1 MKEISIRRKE
11 PMGTGTAHNVWNFE
25 KFKDKVIKTKF
36 GDIKVVNGELKRVN
50 TNKLDQNEMQIF
62 QNNPE
67 IFARVYKVTERY
79 AVIERLDTKN
89 FLNDVQK
96 KVAPAVVKTF
106 VQNPEFAAEWTSKK
120 PEELT
125 SQDFDGAGMLNAF
138 RNHKEFIRGVLKNTP
153 DREFVIKLL
162 KLINNAYNEIPK
174 HIVDIHENNLGYDK
188 EGNIKLLD
196 F

>member
-11 PMGTGTAHNVWNFE
+11 PMGSGTVHNVYNFE
-25 KFKDKVIKTKF
+25 KFKDKIIKTKF
-36 GDIKVVNGELKRVN
+36 GDTVLQNGELKRIN
-50 TNKLDQNEMQIF
+50 SNKLDQREMQIF
-62 QNNPE
+62 QNNPDL
-67 IFARVYKVTERY
+67 FAKVFKYTERY
-79 AVIERLDTKN
+79 AVIERLNTND
-89 FLNDVQK
+89 FLRDVQE
-96 KVAPAVVKTF
+96 KVAPAIVKTF
-106 VQNPEFAAEWTSKK
+106 IQNPELASEWTSKK

-138 RNHKEFIRGVLKNTP
+138 RNHKQFVRGVLKNTP

-162 KLINNAYNEIPK
+162 KLINNAYNTIHK
-174 HIVDIHENNLGYDK
+174 HTVDIHENNLGYDK